1 MNKIQIIDFVTTGQ
15 GAERLLLSRVKK
27 INNDERFKNVIIC
40 PEGEDARRIT
50 ENGVEVFTMK
60 INRGLG
66 IINIIFELFTLYK
79 VIRLMPPHII
89 HTHNSKAGA
98 LGRVVC
104 WYINLFKK
112 KKIYIIHQVHGYY
125 FTKLKGFKQKI
136 FYWIEKILA
145 SMTDALLFQNKYE
158 YELSQK
164 FRSKKT
170 KLYLIKN
177 GINFDNFSG
186 IPRNI
191 SNDVKKIICIARIE
205 SVKNHEMVI
214 EAANILKNQYQYND
228 FIIHIIGEGEY
239 RHLERVAAQYD
250 LLKNIVFAGKLQQ
263 KQVAEYLEIAN
274 ISILTSIKEGM
285 PRGLMESMY
294 YAIPCIGTNVVG
306 TNEIIVDNYNG
317 YLVELGDHE
326 NFAEKMYFLLIN
338 DNIRREL
345 GMNAKKYCLE
355 NFNEDKVI
363 ERIKDIYLK
372 AITNPAEG
380 VSKQ

>member
-1 MNKIQIIDFVTTGQ
+1 MDKIEIIDLATTGQ

-40 PEGEDARRIT
+40 PEGEEARRIL
-50 ENGVEVFTMK
+50 ENGVKVFTMK

-98 LGRVVC
+98 LGRIVC

-164 FRSKKT
+164 FKSKKT
-170 KLYLIKN
+170 KLHFIKN
-177 GINFDNFSG
+177 GINFDDFSG
-186 IPRNI
+186 ISRNI
-191 SNDVKKIICIARIE
+191 TNDVKKIICIARIE
-205 SVKNHEMVI
+205 SVKNHEMII
-214 EAANILKNQYQYND
+214 EAANIVKNYYQYND

-239 RHLERVAAQYD
+239 RHLERVAEQYN
-250 LLKNIVFAGKLQQ
+250 LSKNIVFAGKLNQQ
-263 KQVAEYLEIAN
+263 QVAEYLEIAD

-294 YAIPCIGTNVVG
+294 YSIPCIGTNVVG

-317 YLVELGDHE
+317 YLVELNDYE
-326 NFAEKMYFLLIN
+326 KFAEKIYFLLIN
-338 DNIRREL
+338 DNIRKEL

-363 ERIKDIYLK
+363 ERIKDIYINATAK
-372 AITNPAEG
+372 PVEG
-380 VSKQ
+380 V

>member
-1 MNKIQIIDFVTTGQ
+1 MDKIEIIDLATTGQ

-40 PEGEDARRIT
+40 PEGEEARRIL
-50 ENGVEVFTMK
+50 ENGVKVFTMK

-98 LGRVVC
+98 LGRIVC

-164 FRSKKT
+164 FKSKKT
-170 KLYLIKN
+170 KLHFIKN
-177 GINFDNFSG
+177 GINFDDFSG
-186 IPRNI
+186 ISRNI
-191 SNDVKKIICIARIE
+191 TNDVKKIICIARIE
-205 SVKNHEMVI
+205 SVKNHEMII
-214 EAANILKNQYQYND
+214 EAAN
-228 FIIHIIGEGEY
+228 
-239 RHLERVAAQYD
+239 
-250 LLKNIVFAGKLQQ
+250 
-263 KQVAEYLEIAN
+263 
-274 ISILTSIKEGM
+274 
-285 PRGLMESMY
+285 
-294 YAIPCIGTNVVG
+294 
-306 TNEIIVDNYNG
+306 
-317 YLVELGDHE
+317 
-326 NFAEKMYFLLIN
+326 
-338 DNIRREL
+338 
-345 GMNAKKYCLE
+345 
-355 NFNEDKVI
+355 
-363 ERIKDIYLK
+363 
-372 AITNPAEG
+372 
-380 VSKQ
+380 